1 MKPNVLLIMDT
12 DKAYS
17 IPEIASL
24 LEIHI
29 ASARARL
36 LRVEDK
42 GYVECDMVKG
52 KAYWSLTEAGVQ
64 HAYDLRRLSK

>member
-1 MKPNVLLIMDT
+1 MNVLLVMKN

-24 LEIHI
+24 LGIHI

-36 LRVEDK
+36 LRVQDK
-42 GYVECDMVKG
+42 EYVEFDMVKG
-52 KAYWSLTEAGVQ
+52 KAYWSLTDKGIN
-64 HAYDLRRLSK
+64 HANDIRRSSE